1 MSESVEKHLLD
12 IWPRLYGYAI
22 SLTADGDRARDLV
35 QQCAVQALSA
45 PRQPAAPP
53 AIRAW
58 LFRILRNIWI
68 DGRRHDALPPPVAL
82 PDEALRGAWHFD
94 DSLIAGLTV
103 RQGLDRLEPAQRE
116 IIELVDI
123 AGFSYAEAGGIL
135 GVPAGTVMSRLSRAR
150 LALLAAIDTR
160 AIDAEAFGAGAPQPR
175 RRRPDETP

>member
-1 MSESVEKHLLD
+1 VAHSVEKHLLE
-12 IWPRLYGYAI
+12 IWPRLYGYAV
-22 SLTADGDRARDLV
+22 SLTSDGERARDLV

-45 PRQPAAPP
+45 ARRPDEAP

-68 DGRRHDALPPPVAL
+68 DGRRHDALPPPVAV
-82 PDEALRGAWHFD
+82 PAEELRAAWHFD

-123 AGFSYAEAGGIL
+123 AGFSYAEAGDVLGIPL
-135 GVPAGTVMSRLSRAR
+135 GTVMSRLSRAR
-150 LALLAAIDTR
+150 LALLAAIDAGTLR
-160 AIDAEAFGAGAPQPR
+160 ASAPQPR
-175 RRRPDETP
+175 RRRTDEVS